1 VRVEGAAGQPVLV
14 AWRVAMRATFAVL
27 LLSATPLLAIP
38 MPGRSHIQRG
48 YCRLMLRCLG
58 VRITVSGGPIRNLQ
72 GVLVVSGHVSWV
84 DIFTIGSVMP
94 GRFVAKSELIS
105 WPGLGV
111 LARLMKVI
119 PIERANLRRLPDVVG
134 TVAARLRAGQTVVA
148 FPEGTTWC
156 GLAYGPFRP
165 AMFQAAVDAGRPVQ
179 PLRLSY
185 HHRDGRPSTVAA
197 YVGDDTL
204 MSSIRRLVTARR
216 TVVHVQ
222 VESLQLP
229 GTSRRDLA
237 ARCEAAVRG
246 DTSRPMHG
254 HALVA

>member
-1 VRVEGAAGQPVLV
+1 
-14 AWRVAMRATFAVL
+14 
-27 LLSATPLLAIP
+27 
-38 MPGRSHIQRG
+38 
-48 YCRLMLRCLG
+48 MLRCLG

-84 DIFTIGSVMP
+84 DVFAIGSVMP

-105 WPGLGV
+105 WPGLGL

-119 PIERANLRRLPDVVG
+119 PIERDNLRRLPDVVG
-134 TVAARLRAGQTVVA
+134 TIAGHLRAGQTVVA

-156 GLAYGPFRP
+156 GLAYGAFRP

-179 PLRLSY
+179 PLRLTY

-197 YVGDDTL
+197 YVGDDGL
-204 MSSIRRLVTARR
+204 LASIRRLITAQR
-216 TVVHVQ
+216 TIVRVQ

-229 GTSRRDLA
+229 GTDRRDHHPLRDRGPWRCVATARARSCPGGLTRNPGSRSTA
-237 ARCEAAVRG
+237 AILER
-246 DTSRPMHG
+246 
-254 HALVA
+254 L

>member
-1 VRVEGAAGQPVLV
+1 
-14 AWRVAMRATFAVL
+14 
-27 LLSATPLLAIP
+27 
-38 MPGRSHIQRG
+38 
-48 YCRLMLRCLG
+48 
-58 VRITVSGGPIRNLQ
+58 
-72 GVLVVSGHVSWV
+72 
-84 DIFTIGSVMP
+84 
-94 GRFVAKSELIS
+94 
-105 WPGLGV
+105 
-111 LARLMKVI
+111 
-119 PIERANLRRLPDVVG
+119 
-134 TVAARLRAGQTVVA
+134 
-148 FPEGTTWC
+148 
-156 GLAYGPFRP
+156 
-165 AMFQAAVDAGRPVQ
+165 VQ

-246 DTSRPMHG
+246 DTSRWTHG